1 METTTGQT
9 ATMSQWTAPAAAVEI
24 DLARVR
30 AAIPRVAGQ
39 VNELIRSMPD
49 VTIPIPGSA
58 WSVGDAAAHLVVV
71 FRAFTDAMEGRLE
84 YWDAR
89 YGEGDIRTWAR
100 LAEGN
105 ARTLREVPHRHDPHA
120 LAGQLREGVQA
131 FLAATTER
139 SPDYAFR
146 TPWYGQD
153 RTRILGCVMC
163 LVLGELVLHG
173 HDIARG
179 LRRPWPIDPD
189 DARHIISGVF
199 THMIPLVV
207 NPQSTKGRH
216 MSYQLDVS
224 GGPRFIVRFHD
235 GRATV
240 EPTGS
245 RPVDCHLAGDPVTVL
260 LFGYG
265 RVGQWGKVAQGKLRA
280 WGRKP
285 WLGLSFKRFLINP

>member
-105 ARTLREVPHRHDPHA
+105 ARPGARYRTAMTL
-120 LAGQLREGVQA
+120 
-131 FLAATTER
+131 
-139 SPDYAFR
+139 
-146 TPWYGQD
+146 
-153 RTRILGCVMC
+153 M
-163 LVLGELVLHG
+163 
-173 HDIARG
+173 
-179 LRRPWPIDPD
+179 
-189 DARHIISGVF
+189 
-199 THMIPLVV
+199 
-207 NPQSTKGRH
+207 
-216 MSYQLDVS
+216 
-224 GGPRFIVRFHD
+224 
-235 GRATV
+235 
-240 EPTGS
+240 
-245 RPVDCHLAGDPVTVL
+245 
-260 LFGYG
+260 
-265 RVGQWGKVAQGKLRA
+265 
-280 WGRKP
+280 P
-285 WLGLSFKRFLINP
+285 WLGSCARGYRRFSPPRPSVRRITPSAPRGMARTAHATPADPKRGPGRDCFCLLQEARPKTTGPATT